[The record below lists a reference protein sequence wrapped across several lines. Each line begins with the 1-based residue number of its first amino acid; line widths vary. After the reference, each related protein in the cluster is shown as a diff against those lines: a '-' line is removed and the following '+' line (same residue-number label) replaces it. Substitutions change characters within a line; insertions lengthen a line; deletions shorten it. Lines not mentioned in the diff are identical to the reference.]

1 MRPMPEG
8 RLADPDCTLGTDPR
22 SDPRMIAALAPFGL
36 DGLLPLP
43 PVTPD
48 SPLPDRV
55 AYVTEAEEVL
65 VDVLDALARI
75 APVAEAVTNETTT
88 IRGDD
93 GNDITLYISRPS
105 GTTAVAPCIFHI
117 HGGGM
122 AFGSATDIGY
132 VRWRDNLAATGLVVV
147 GVEFRNSAGELGPH
161 PYPAG
166 LNDCAAGLRWTAAHL
181 GDLGASHIVVS
192 GESGGGN
199 LTLGRCS
206 QGQARSLAARNRRG
220 LRAMPVHFEPLPRT
234 ARRPAVPEGERR
246 LHLQL
251 PWRWPSS
258 VRSTTLTANTA
269 ATPHVGPEMRPRP
282 TLRACRRT

>member
-1 MRPMPEG
+1 MTAMAEG

-55 AYVTEAEEVL
+55 AYVTEAEEVHRRTSSTRWR
-65 VDVLDALARI
+65 RI

-105 GTTAVAPCIFHI
+105 GATAILPCIVHI

-122 AFGSATDIGY
+122 AFGSATDIGF
-132 VRWRDNLAATGLVVV
+132 RPLA
-147 GVEFRNSAGELGPH
+147 
-161 PYPAG
+161 
-166 LNDCAAGLRWTAAHL
+166 
-181 GDLGASHIVVS
+181 
-192 GESGGGN
+192 
-199 LTLGRCS
+199 
-206 QGQARSLAARNRRG
+206 
-220 LRAMPVHFEPLPRT
+220 
-234 ARRPAVPEGERR
+234 
-246 LHLQL
+246 
-251 PWRWPSS
+251 
-258 VRSTTLTANTA
+258 
-269 ATPHVGPEMRPRP
+269 
-282 TLRACRRT
+282 